1 MLNLLIVSLIWAFS
15 FGLIKGN
22 LSGIDSN
29 FVSFARMLISLVCFA
44 PFVRIRGVGPRL
56 GLRLA
61 LTGVVQYG
69 IMYITYIYSF
79 RFLQAYE
86 VALFT
91 ILTPLY
97 VTAINDALRGR
108 FSKLNLLTALLA
120 VVGAW
125 IVRGGGGIQDGVL
138 QGFLMMQVSN
148 LCFAFGQVYYRRLL
162 ADRPA
167 GLRDVHLF
175 GYLYLGAVAATALA
189 TTLFGGWG
197 AAGALTTNQALT
209 LLYLGA
215 VASGLGFFL
224 WNVGARQASAGAL
237 AVFNNLKI
245 PLAIAVSLLLFGEQA
260 NIPNLLWGGLV
271 VTGALA
277 LNEVLR
283 HRDERGA
290 ASSEK
295 I

>member
-1 MLNLLIVSLIWAFS
+1 VLNLLVVSLIWAFS

-22 LSGIDSN
+22 LTGVDSN
-29 FVSFARMLISLVCFA
+29 FVSFARLLISLVCFA
-44 PFVRIRGVGPRL
+44 PFLRRRGVGLRL

-61 LTGVVQYG
+61 LTGALQYG
-69 IMYITYIYSF
+69 VMYITYIYSF

-91 ILTPLY
+91 IFTPLY

-108 FSKLNLLTALLA
+108 FSRLNLLTAALA

-125 IVRGGGGIQDGVL
+125 IVRGGGAIQGGVL

-167 GLRDVHLF
+167 GLRDAHLF
-175 GYLYLGAVAATALA
+175 GFLYLGAAAVTALA
-189 TTLFGGWG
+189 TTIFGGWG
-197 AAGALTTNQALT
+197 AIGMLTLSQALT

-215 VASGLGFFL
+215 IASGLGFFL

-245 PLAIAVSLLLFGEQA
+245 PLAIAVSLLFFGEQA
-260 NIPNLLWGGLV
+260 NTINLLLGGLV
-271 VTGALA
+271 VAGALL
-277 LNEVLR
+277 LNERLR
-283 HRDERGA
+283 LRGEREA
-290 ASSEK
+290 AV
-295 I
+295 